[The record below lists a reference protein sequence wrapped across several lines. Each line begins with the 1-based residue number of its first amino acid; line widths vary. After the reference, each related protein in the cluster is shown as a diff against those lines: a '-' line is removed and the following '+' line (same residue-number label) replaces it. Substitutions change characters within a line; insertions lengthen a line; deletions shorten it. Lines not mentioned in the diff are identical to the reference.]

1 MKIQFDKH
9 QSYQLEAIDAV
20 VRSFEGQALA
30 ARDNELSLTPAFAL
44 AGSAAAHS
52 LIQSAVANVLTI
64 TPEQILRNVQAVQR
78 SYNQMMGDDELS
90 RKRHIAVSE
99 RFKPMMI
106 KQTVALPFRV
116 GMRVG
121 ERPTEVKDVPCSFP
135 NLSIEMETGT
145 GKTYVYLRSIFELNH
160 IYGFTKFVIAVPSVA
175 IREGVLKNLQITA
188 EHFKEIY
195 NTPAQFSVY
204 DSKKLNVLNNFA
216 RSNAIQIL
224 VMNIDAFAGDG
235 VVINQ
240 VREQGIAP
248 IEFIQA
254 TCPIVIVDEPQNFET
269 ETRRAALANLNPL
282 CCLRYSATH
291 KEAYDLIYKLDPVR
305 AYDLGLVK
313 QIEVDAI
320 TEDHANSGAYIKI
333 EKFKKAAKSVSVQ
346 LSIHKAQAGGV
357 DKCSVAAKI
366 NENLYALSGKVDV
379 YRDGYKLINIDAEEG
394 YIEFANG
401 EVVELGQA
409 SGGLND
415 DIQKAMIRATV
426 ERHLEKEKRFIKD
439 GLGVKVLSVFF
450 IDRVANYRGYDEAGA
465 AVSGKFAHWFEEAL
479 ADLLKSPRFKGLYE
493 GFDLAQVHD
502 GYFSQDKNKRL
513 KDSKE
518 KSTKDDNAA
527 FELIMRDKERL
538 LDMNTPLRFI
548 FSHSALR
555 EGWDNPNVFQIC
567 TLNETISTVKKR
579 QEIGRGLRLC
589 VNQDGER
596 VHDRDVN
603 RLTVVA
609 NESYEGF
616 AKALQSEIEEDTG
629 VDFSGRIKDAKRAKA
644 IVRNK
649 SKWLDDVLFIKL
661 WERIKHKTQYSV
673 DYSTPE
679 LVALA
684 VVEVKNMPEVVQP
697 QIVRT
702 LANVNVS
709 QKGVS
714 AQVIKGSSKSVDGV
728 RYPIPDFVG
737 FIQSKTELTRE
748 TVIEIIEQSGRL
760 SDVMV
765 NPQMFMEQ
773 AAKAINYAFD
783 QLKINKIK
791 YEKIANAYYQ
801 MQIFEIGEIER
812 FLDNLVPVTQMSK
825 TVYDHI
831 EVDSPTERTFAQ
843 ACEARED
850 ILFYVKLPRQFKI
863 KTPLGNYNPDWA
875 LIKRENEDA
884 NKVYFVAE
892 TKGAAALQDKT
903 TLRLKEIG
911 KIECG
916 KKHFEVFKDQVT
928 FKVVDKLEQL

>member
-1 MKIQFDKH
+1 MEIQFDQH
-9 QSYQLEAIDAV
+9 QAYQLEAIKAV
-20 VRSFEGQALA
+20 VSVFDGQALA
-30 ARDNELSLTPAFAL
+30 ARDYELSVVSFNSIENEAVKA
-44 AGSAAAHS
+44 
-52 LIQSAVANVLTI
+52 AVANVLTI
-64 TPEQILRNVQAVQR
+64 APEQILSNVRAVQAGF
-78 SYNQMMGDDELS
+78 SLS
-90 RKRHIAVSE
+90 VSE
-99 RFKPMMI
+99 QLTQMKVKVKEVVSADEAM
-106 KQTVALPFRV
+106 AC
-116 GMRVG
+116 
-121 ERPTEVKDVPCSFP
+121 ERQSLVYEVESFCSFP

-145 GKTYVYLRSIFELNH
+145 GKTYVYLRSIFELNRV
-160 IYGFTKFVIAVPSVA
+160 YGFSKFVIAVPSVA
-175 IREGVLKNLQITA
+175 IREGVLKNLSMTKK
-188 EHFKEIY
+188 HFEEIY
-195 NTPAQFSVY
+195 NTPVQFSVY

-216 RSNAIQIL
+216 RSNVIQIL

-254 TCPIVIVDEPQNFET
+254 TRPIVIVDEPQNFET

-282 CCLRYSATH
+282 CCFRYSATH
-291 KEAYDLIYKLDPVR
+291 KEVYDLIYKLDPVR

-313 QIEVDAI
+313 QIEVDSV
-320 TEDHANSGAYIKI
+320 TENHANSGAYIKI
-333 EKFKKAAKSVSVQ
+333 EKFKKAARSVAVQ
-346 LSIHKAQAGGV
+346 LSIHKTQANGV
-357 DKCSVAAKI
+357 GKVSVVAKI
-366 NENLYALSGKVDV
+366 NDNLYDLSGKLEV
-379 YRDGYKLINIDAEEG
+379 YQNGYQIISIDAEEG
-394 YIEFANG
+394 FIEFANG
-401 EVVELGQA
+401 ELVEVGQA

-415 DIQKAMIRATV
+415 DVQKAMIRATI
-426 ERHLEKEKRFIKD
+426 ERHLEKEKRFIKND
-439 GLGVKVLSVFF
+439 LGIKVLSVFF
-450 IDRVANYRGYDEAGA
+450 IDRVANYRSYDESGA
-465 AVSGKFAHWFEEAL
+465 VVSGKFAQWFEEAL
-479 ADLLKSPRFKGLYE
+479 ADLLKSPRFKDLYQDFE
-493 GFDLAQVHD
+493 VASLHD
-502 GYFSQDKNKRL
+502 GYFSQDKNHRV

-518 KSTKDDNAA
+518 KSTKDDHAA

-538 LDMNTPLRFI
+538 LDMKTPLRFI

-589 VNQDGER
+589 VNQKGER

-609 NESYEGF
+609 NEHYEDF

-629 VDFSGRIKDAKRAKA
+629 VDFSGRIKDAKRAKS

-649 SKWLDDVLFIKL
+649 SKWLDDALFVEL
-661 WERIKHKTQYSV
+661 WDRIKHKTQYSV
-673 DYSTPE
+673 DYSSSD
-679 LVALA
+679 LVSLA
-684 VVEVKNMPEVVQP
+684 VVEVEKMPEVLAP
-697 QIVRT
+697 QIVRS
-702 LANVNVS
+702 LVHVGVS

-714 AQVIKGSSKSVDGV
+714 TKVIKDNSRAVEGV
-728 RYPIPDFVG
+728 IYPIPDFVG

-748 TVIEIIEQSGRL
+748 TVIQIIEKSGRWL
-760 SDVMV
+760 DVMV

-791 YEKIANAYYQ
+791 YEKIANSYYE

-812 FLDNLVPVTQMSK
+812 FLDNLVSVKDINK

-831 EVDSPTERTFAQ
+831 EVDSATERSFAQ
-843 ACEARED
+843 ACDEQED
-850 ILFYVKLPRQFKI
+850 VLFYVKLPRQFKI

-875 LIKRENEDA
+875 LIKREHEDA

-892 TKGAAALQDKT
+892 TKGSAALLDKT

-916 KKHFEVFKDQVT
+916 KKHFELFKDEVT
-928 FKVVDKLEQL
+928 FKVVDALAGL